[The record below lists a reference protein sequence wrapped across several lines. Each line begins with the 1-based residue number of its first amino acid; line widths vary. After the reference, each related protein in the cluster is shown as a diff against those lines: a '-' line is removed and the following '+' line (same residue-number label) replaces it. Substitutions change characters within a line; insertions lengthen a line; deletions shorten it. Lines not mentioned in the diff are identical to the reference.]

1 MNKQKEEN
9 NNSKKGLNDVKAQAG
24 PEKVWGPMK
33 RGALGKTEGLVFHGC
48 CDKLPQT
55 YSLETMQIWV

>member
-48 CDKLPQT
+48 RDKLPQT
-55 YSLETMQIWV
+55 Y